1 MPGLARRARCTRSS
15 RRPSGSG
22 SPGVSHPCV
31 SAPTLRSQR
40 RMRRTASSQLSSAEL
55 SPSPSFVS
63 SSCRQSSRNVPVCF
77 SSQAE
82 RSSRMSPASRA
93 ATSRS
98 SRAESSCS
106 TFSPKVWVAK
116 IARAA
121 PRSFLILGERI
132 GDGDRLAELG
142 EQDRFGERLGERSS
156 SSGLSSAI
164 SGASTLAGIG
174 AGSACQP
181 ASAARQRWPTARSA
195 EGELSELSA
204 PRDRTLWFG
213 AWWGR
218 STREL
223 ALMCACACVRGHGHA

>member
-1 MPGLARRARCTRSS
+1 MCYAKLGNIAEANRWASEAMPDPGPKRDEWARRMLA
-15 RRPSGSG
+15 
-22 SPGVSHPCV
+22 
-31 SAPTLRSQR
+31 
-40 RMRRTASSQLSSAEL
+40 
-55 SPSPSFVS
+55 
-63 SSCRQSSRNVPVCF
+63 
-77 SSQAE
+77 
-82 RSSRMSPASRA
+82 
-93 ATSRS
+93 
-98 SRAESSCS
+98 
-106 TFSPKVWVAK
+106 
-116 IARAA
+116 
-121 PRSFLILGERI
+121 LI
-132 GDGDRLAELG
+132 DGRLAELG